1 MKKRIRIIK
10 PPKKIGG
17 KFGATDWTTSNT
29 DLKNLAKLMSIKN
42 FRGVY
47 DLNNLPI
54 KPKQNEK
61 AIIRIKTTNGYHWV
75 CYIKSGRCVRYFNSI
90 GNKPPPIELEKYFK
104 DVKITWNKKRYQ
116 RRGTS
121 YCGYL
126 CLLFL
131 KEILYKEVPQQ

>member
-1 MKKRIRIIK
+1 MKKKRIIK

-17 KFGATDWTTSNT
+17 SFVASYDT
-29 DLKNLAKLMSIKN
+29 DLKGLATLMSIKN

-47 DLNNLPI
+47 DLNSLPI
-54 KPKQNEK
+54 KPKRIEE
-61 AIIRIKTTNGYHWV
+61 AIVRINGDHWV
-75 CYIKSGRCVRYFNSI
+75 CYIKNGKYVNYFNSI
-90 GNKPPPIELEKYFK
+90 GNKPPPIKLQNYLKNLE
-104 DVKITWNKKRYQ
+104 ISWNKKRYQ

-131 KEILYKEVPQQ
+131 KEILYKEVPPQ